1 MIMSPLIAFL
11 IVFVL
16 LLIALIKLKVTPS
29 VGLFAAAI
37 IFGLMVGMPA
47 ADILSKLPAGFGNM
61 MTSIGLLIVFGS
73 IFGDFL
79 GNSGATEEL
88 AKGMV
93 RLFGKKNDYLALNLV
108 GFILSIPI
116 YFGCAYI
123 MTAPLVTALQKISK
137 KEHEGL
143 CHRHLYRPDAYPQ
156 LRRTYS
162 WPSGRRR
169 QIGANVGWF
178 IIWGIIVCLPASLL
192 VGWVY
197 ANLVNSKEEKQRA
210 RDAMKEIVEDEDLLA
225 PDPTKPSALKAF
237 LLVMFPI
244 VLIVFAAIFSLFVTE
259 GPVYTVINFVGN
271 SNIALFIAMLVTGY
285 VLHPYMP
292 EKTVMQYIDAYADR
306 TGNVL
311 LIVGAGWML
320 RLHAGGNDHE
330 HRPRRHHVRDQDA
343 RHSAGIPAGVLHP
356 RRCRLCHRCHAH
368 LHRHRRPGVPCLW
381 HVAHHRRPL
390 CLSRRQRRHLPD
402 GRYLLVSVHL
412 QRPRY
417 QRLPRHYDDPLHSVR
432 CHRHGHSGRAQRLLR
447 CPPRN
452 VLNVA
457 LGIGKGEYYALTK

>member
-108 GFILSIPI
+108 GLH
-116 YFGCAYI
+116 
-123 MTAPLVTALQKISK
+123 PLHPHLLRLCLHHDGPAGDCLAEDQQ

-162 WPSGRRR
+162 RPSGRRR

-210 RDAMKEIVEDEDLLA
+210 PRRDEGDRGGRRPPRSRPHQALRAESLPARHVPHRPHRFRSHLLA
-225 PDPTKPSALKAF
+225 
-237 LLVMFPI
+237 VRHG
-244 VLIVFAAIFSLFVTE
+244 
-259 GPVYTVINFVGN
+259 GP
-271 SNIALFIAMLVTGY
+271 
-285 VLHPYMP
+285 
-292 EKTVMQYIDAYADR
+292 
-306 TGNVL
+306 
-311 LIVGAGWML
+311 
-320 RLHAGGNDHE
+320 
-330 HRPRRHHVRDQDA
+330 
-343 RHSAGIPAGVLHP
+343 
-356 RRCRLCHRCHAH
+356 C
-368 LHRHRRPGVPCLW
+368 LHRHQLCRQLQ
-381 HVAHHRRPL
+381 HRPL
-390 CLSRRQRRHLPD
+390 
-402 GRYLLVSVHL
+402 
-412 QRPRY
+412 
-417 QRLPRHYDDPLHSVR
+417 
-432 CHRHGHSGRAQRLLR
+432 HRHARHWLCSAS
-447 CPPRN
+447 
-452 VLNVA
+452 V
-457 LGIGKGEYYALTK
+457 YA

>member
-137 KEHEGL
+137 KSMKGYVIAIFTGL
-143 CHRHLYRPDAYPQ
+143 MLTHSCVAPTPGPLA
-156 LRRTYS
+156 
-162 WPSGRRR
+162 
-169 QIGANVGWF
+169 
-178 IIWGIIVCLPASLL
+178 
-192 VGWVY
+192 
-197 ANLVNSKEEKQRA
+197 
-210 RDAMKEIVEDEDLLA
+210 VEDEDLLA

-311 LIVGAGWML
+311 LIVGAGGCFASML
-320 RLHAGGNDHE
+320 GATTMSTDLVAIMSATKMPVILLGFLLAFCIRAAVGSATAAMLTSIAIAGPVCLASGMS
-330 HRPRRHHVRDQDA
+330 PII
-343 RHSAGIPAGVLHP
+343 AGLSVCLGANAATFPTDVTFWFPSTYNGLDTKDCLATTTIPCILSGAIGMVILVVLNAFSGVL
-356 RRCRLCHRCHAH
+356 
-368 LHRHRRPGVPCLW
+368 PGMF
-381 HVAHHRRPL
+381 
-390 CLSRRQRRHLPD
+390 
-402 GRYLLVSVHL
+402 
-412 QRPRY
+412 
-417 QRLPRHYDDPLHSVR
+417 
-432 CHRHGHSGRAQRLLR
+432 
-447 CPPRN
+447 
-452 VLNVA
+452 
-457 LGIGKGEYYALTK
+457 

>member
-16 LLIALIKLKVTPS
+16 KLKVTPS

-137 KEHEGL
+137 KSMKGYVIAIFTGL
-143 CHRHLYRPDAYPQ
+143 MLTHSCVAPTPGPLAVA
-156 LRRTYS
+156 
-162 WPSGRRR
+162 G

-197 ANLVNSKEEKQRA
+197 ANRDEGDRGGRRPPRSRPHQALRA
-210 RDAMKEIVEDEDLLA
+210 ESLPARHVPHRPHRFRSHLLA
-225 PDPTKPSALKAF
+225 
-237 LLVMFPI
+237 VRHG
-244 VLIVFAAIFSLFVTE
+244 
-259 GPVYTVINFVGN
+259 GP
-271 SNIALFIAMLVTGY
+271 
-285 VLHPYMP
+285 
-292 EKTVMQYIDAYADR
+292 
-306 TGNVL
+306 
-311 LIVGAGWML
+311 
-320 RLHAGGNDHE
+320 
-330 HRPRRHHVRDQDA
+330 
-343 RHSAGIPAGVLHP
+343 
-356 RRCRLCHRCHAH
+356 C
-368 LHRHRRPGVPCLW
+368 LHRHQLCRQLQ
-381 HVAHHRRPL
+381 HRPL
-390 CLSRRQRRHLPD
+390 
-402 GRYLLVSVHL
+402 
-412 QRPRY
+412 
-417 QRLPRHYDDPLHSVR
+417 
-432 CHRHGHSGRAQRLLR
+432 HRHARHWLCSAS
-447 CPPRN
+447 
-452 VLNVA
+452 V
-457 LGIGKGEYYALTK
+457 YA